1 MKASA
6 LHIVFSL
13 LLLLSY
19 GAERLLPCSGP
30 WDVDCGSER
39 REAALCTVPDVPA
52 HFDLMSD
59 GTDTHGSHSSSG
71 EHSDAPADH
80 GDHGCNCPCHA
91 AAIASV
97 SIVASYVS
105 EHAADY
111 GARCLGLLH
120 TTLSPPDHI
129 PIG

>member
-39 REAALCTVPDVPA
+39 RETALCTVPDVPA

-97 SIVASYVS
+97 SIVASYIS